1 MTKKLL
7 ILVLIF
13 LNTIPAFSWGQTRPY
28 DNNWYI
34 RVDKSEFANS
44 DRKYFDPPAV
54 GTPQKKPNKIQRIL
68 YRADKPRLMNY
79 SYHHY
84 DNHVSGREYKDCSY
98 YLYVDCSNY
107 TFCRCWQCR
116 NYAYPIVDV
125 D

>member
-1 MTKKLL
+1 MAKYLL
-7 ILVLIF
+7 IFILI
-13 LNTIPAFSWGQTRPY
+13 LSLSPAFAGYPTSRPY

-34 RVDKSEFANS
+34 KVDKSEGANS
-44 DRKYFDPPAV
+44 DRKYFNPPAV

-79 SYHHY
+79 PYHHY
-84 DNHVSGREYKDCSY
+84 DNNVTGREYKDCSY

-116 NYAYPIVDV
+116 NYAYPIVDT